1 MFPDNPPVGTTHTI
15 FHCVYTYYPD
25 RLWYAQGI
33 TPETYNIVEH
43 ISENSQYAGYH
54 SVNRIILRADYKK
67 FDQWLL
73 VTDQIEAAK
82 KQADQRILQIGN
94 STEFI
99 PGNSLALKQSLLD
112 YKIELDN
119 LYNDSNPFNISIPSM
134 PM

>member
-43 ISENSQYAGYH
+43 ISENSQYAEYH

-82 KQADQRILQIGN
+82 KQADQRILQIEN

-119 LYNDSNPFNISIPSM
+119 LYNDSNPFNIIIPSM

>member
-43 ISENSQYAGYH
+43 ISENSQYAEYH

-82 KQADQRILQIGN
+82 KQADQRIAAIQNMLE
-94 STEFI
+94 STI
-99 PGNSLALKQSLLD
+99 MMGPDAVSDIND
-112 YKIELDN
+112 YKTQLDL
-119 LYNDSNPFNISIPSM
+119 LYDCLDPFLIIIP
-134 PM
+134 PVPY